1 MFADFT
7 PPPGTSGKYIAITFD
22 DFLAEALATAGSVL
36 RQRGI
41 PSTWFVVSDALGTQ
55 VDWIRAT
62 QRANDG
68 APIGSAE
75 CLRQLD
81 PSLFRIGSH
90 GAHHVPLTTLPPSEA
105 VGQLAESRELLSRLA
120 GGNVNSIS
128 FPYGDYDP
136 ALLDLVREAGYRFGY
151 SNVAVWPWLSSN
163 GMLRGRVSVEPFDW
177 RLEFWLKIRG
187 AYGWQALGGHW
198 RHQWL
203 PRLRNRPLASGTRAT
218 ALPAPDIGSTIRQA
232 CSKRPF
238 G

>member
-1 MFADFT
+1 MISSPKHL
-7 PPPGTSGKYIAITFD
+7 PPPEVFFGKGESPRLGLWSATHWELRWTGSEPLNGPTTAPRSGP
-22 DFLAEALATAGSVL
+22 
-36 RQRGI
+36 R
-41 PSTWFVVSDALGTQ
+41 
-55 VDWIRAT
+55 
-62 QRANDG
+62 
-68 APIGSAE
+68 SACVE
-75 CLRQLD
+75 LD